1 MSCAWCADDVI
12 MPQANIRLKQTAAGS
27 SSNESSLCWGTLPA
41 CHGCKADQTRWCWNV
56 LTGEYSRPVG
66 MCRLGYSMHQS
77 HPVSPSFPLKLP
89 RGYTPVVCVLLCV
102 QLFKGKFFHCEGL
115 HVSNITNKTQCLE
128 AGYRWARRKYNF
140 DNLGQVC
147 LRYAHVCVATLVRSP
162 ESLS

>member
-1 MSCAWCADDVI
+1 MLECFLCLSCL
-12 MPQANIRLKQTAAGS
+12 QGRLDQMVLECLSWRVQSTSWHVHTHLQYASIS
-27 SSNESSLCWGTLPA
+27 SASAELPLNYPEVTVVLC
-41 CHGCKADQTRWCWNV
+41 
-56 LTGEYSRPVG
+56 
-66 MCRLGYSMHQS
+66 
-77 HPVSPSFPLKLP
+77 
-89 RGYTPVVCVLLCV
+89 VCVLLCA

-147 LRYAHVCVATLVRSP
+147 LRYAHVCIAALVRSP